1 MAEVKNSFITSKMNK
16 DLDDRL
22 VPNNQYRDALNIEVG
37 KSETNNIG
45 VLQNMRGNVEVLNS
59 LGLPAETNIDLEPI
73 GIFMDNQNN
82 RIYQFLTDYTD
93 PNPDEI
99 NLPPSN
105 KEMKITVYDVSSGSY
120 STLVEGIF
128 LNFSKT
134 NLVLGVN
141 LVEGLL
147 FWTDNRNQ
155 PRKIN
160 YNRAIN
166 SSTYYTTETQIS
178 VAKYAPVAPV
188 SLVKTAKAN
197 VVSGSGKTYVLSNI
211 NSVACTIGT
220 VTGTSPGP
228 YTATI
233 TTAVTNGFFGF
244 LVGDV
249 IAGINGT
256 GSFGIG
262 PVTITSVISSTSIK
276 VFSKNI
282 FSAGTASITLKYPY
296 LSAIQAG
303 ATVVSS
309 TLPGS
314 EYAYVMSVSNN
325 TITLYQTP
333 LSTINPGDKLT
344 FLISTMSDKSSDPNW
359 PGDPAYLEDKYVRF
373 SYRFKFDDNEYSLMA
388 PFSQIAYIPRQ
399 KGYFISGDET
409 NAYRSTIIKWME
421 NYVNNIDLLITL
433 PDKGSNIN
441 NTYKITDVEVLYKES
456 DSLAVK
462 VLDSVSWV
470 TIKNASPDTNI
481 YTYAYQ
487 SQKAY
492 KTLNENQTTRVY
504 DLVPT
509 RALSQEISGNRVIYG
524 NFYNGYTPP
533 TNINYNTAVQPKSDI
548 FTNFIEYPNHTLKQN
563 RNYQVGFVLADKFGR
578 QSSVLLSS
586 ADLAVV
592 SPGSGVT
599 FGGSTV
605 YAPYQSETAPFPEVR
620 NWFGNALLVLVN
632 DTIKSQRNIPQG
644 TPGLYAESTS
654 PNGFAI
660 TTASISG
667 NYYTFTLD
675 ATVTGSV
682 KPATGDY
689 LRGAFTDY
697 IKVLN
702 INPTFNP
709 GEWRVETDG
718 QVNDIYL
725 PTIPAPPVDTKF
737 AYTINE
743 IGWYS
748 YKVVVKQQQQDYYNA
763 YLPGM
768 LDGYPSGQTFGS
780 QVIYTGS
787 NAETENS
794 INTTSF
800 PIGESGKTSHI
811 VLIND
816 NINKIPRDLTEVG
829 PDQKQYRSSAQ
840 LFGRVENSS
849 TTRKLLGDRPLNNQY
864 ATTITYTIVATE
876 NAGALK
882 EIKPGDGIQCDEANG
897 QIPNPAHITDPNA
910 PTTIDNPQKWYA
922 NTVVVS
928 NELLSYTAE
937 LAALAVGGS
946 TTMVLTP
953 SHPVVTIGD
962 TIAYTIS
969 GVSYENTVA
978 NIVVD
983 TITTGSPIQPVG
995 GIPANTILSFVNPSK
1010 GVITF
1015 TPPNWTRW
1023 QSDVDPPPGAYI
1035 NFTITKAEN
1044 IQYYPARK
1052 ADVVSSIATS
1062 TDFNFLENTVDNVK
1076 GTAGLNFYQLQT
1088 RPLIG
1093 RVSTTK
1099 SIGVTSDS
1107 MIPFLSVYET
1117 TPDITSLALFWETT
1131 STGLISDLNSDVLV
1145 GFNGPTQF
1153 GGLNFRFFE
1162 DQDPLGNSNVYGD
1175 YNSRYITSD
1184 WTILNNTGFP
1194 IALDPGTVPTFDLVE
1209 DNQTPRVNVTS
1220 KFEIVPGVTPNTWR
1234 FAIKDSFTF
1243 DYNSPKNSKFFF
1255 YVKVIK
1261 DGISYILQYT
1271 NRLGNI
1277 RPFFDYNF
1285 PAYNRVVDQSA
1296 TDIVTVTGKNGS
1308 FRSSLVP
1315 GQVPNDQTDLWW
1327 SIISG
1332 NNHVP
1337 PYFQINNLDGTISLV
1352 DPAIPLGTYRLRV
1365 RLQDAFN
1372 ASPPQPLIGTSPYD
1386 SKNREVDVDITIG
1399 PKPVNDYLQYYDTGL
1414 FVWQTASAS
1423 PFDCGDIPGQGYGAV
1438 YIGTENIVLD
1448 PVTRTS
1454 SSLPNLFN
1462 TSWNGV
1468 QYPSTGTGAYQSFVN
1483 VQVANGADFIVDPP
1497 AGLTQGEIQFTVYTN
1512 GTGNSD
1518 EKRRSIV
1525 NWILYFR
1532 EPNPPNDTWQSILDS
1547 NNIGSP
1553 NSTIVPFENG
1563 VGDNLTLN
1571 IIGSSVSATRSTEFV
1586 ISNPAGVI
1594 TGEYC
1599 LVVWHQYI
1607 ASLNTIID
1615 PPPLQ
1620 CGFDFYTGVI
1630 VQDANYTYTID
1641 PPSPDPVLAYK
1652 YTVQLKD
1659 TLNYPVGIPYN
1670 TQDAT
1675 IPFSFS
1681 TTGTVAAT
1689 ALVGAT
1695 QIVLTANNPQ
1705 IVSGLYI
1712 GTPANNRVM
1721 DIALDGVTIILET
1734 PLSAQVNNGTVL
1746 NFGTISGFANT
1757 GTVYAVTNNPLHV
1770 KQFYTDNTLA
1780 TLWEPPVPNK
1790 FYLFYN
1796 TDRNYNNWGVNV
1808 PGMSQITNK
1817 PLCSA
1822 EIGAFGNIIPQ
1833 TVPDSTTLTGWDVSG
1848 PLTNYGRNLSQTT
1861 LP

>member
-45 VLQNMRGNVEVLNS
+45 VLQNVNGNVEVLNS

-105 KEMKITVYDVSSGSY
+105 SEIKITVYDLSSGSY
-120 STLVEGIF
+120 FTLVEGVF

-160 YNRAIN
+160 YNRAVNN
-166 SSTYYTTETQIS
+166 SSYYTTETQIS
-178 VAKYAPVAPV
+178 VAKYAPIDPV
-188 SLVKTAKAN
+188 SLVRTARATAD
-197 VVSGSGKTYVLSNI
+197 SGSDKTYVLSDVNGVI
-211 NSVACTIGT
+211 
-220 VTGTSPGP
+220 
-228 YTATI
+228 TA
-233 TTAVTNGFFGF
+233 GM
-244 LVGDV
+244 
-249 IAGINGT
+249 
-256 GSFGIG
+256 
-262 PVTITSVISSTSIK
+262 
-276 VFSKNI
+276 
-282 FSAGTASITLKYPY
+282 
-296 LSAIQAG
+296 
-303 ATVVSS
+303 TVVSS
-309 TLPGS
+309 NLSGS
-314 EYAYVMSVSNN
+314 EYAYVMSVVGT
-325 TITLYQTP
+325 TITLYQDTT
-333 LSTINPGDKLT
+333 SINPGDKLT
-344 FLISTMSDKSSDPNW
+344 FLISTMSDKSDNPDW

-399 KGYFISGDET
+399 KGYFINGDET
-409 NAYRSTIIKWME
+409 NAYRSTIVKWME
-421 NYVNNIDLLITL
+421 NYVNNIELLISL
-433 PDKGSNIN
+433 PDKGDNIN
-441 NTYKITDVEVLYKES
+441 DTYKIANVEVLYKES

-462 VLDSVSWV
+462 VLDSVSWL
-470 TIKNASPDTNI
+470 TIKNAIPNSNI
-481 YTYAYQ
+481 YTYSYQ
-487 SQKAY
+487 SQKPY
-492 KTLNENQTTRVY
+492 KTLNEDQTTRVY
-504 DLVPT
+504 DIVPT
-509 RALSQEISGNRVIYG
+509 RAISQEISGNRVIYG
-524 NFYNGYTPP
+524 NFYNTYTPP
-533 TNINYNTAVQPKSDI
+533 VNINYNTAVQPKSDI

-586 ADLAVV
+586 ADLAVID
-592 SPGSGVT
+592 PGSSVT

-605 YAPYQSETAPFPEVR
+605 YAPYQSETTPFPEVR

-644 TPGLYAESTS
+644 TPGLYAEPTS

-660 TTASISG
+660 TAGSISG
-667 NYYTFTLD
+667 VYYTFTLD
-675 ATVTGSV
+675 SAVAGSI
-682 KPATGDY
+682 KPAEGDY

-697 IKVLN
+697 VEVLV
-702 INPTFNP
+702 IIPTSNP
-709 GEWRVETDG
+709 GEWIVETDE

-725 PTIPAPPVDTKF
+725 PANPTPPVDTKF

-748 YKVVVKQQQQDYYNA
+748 YKVVVKQQQQGYYNA

-780 QVIYTGS
+780 QVVYTGAL
-787 NAETENS
+787 AETENS

-800 PIGESGKTSHI
+800 PIGEGGKTSHI

-816 NINKIPRDLTEVG
+816 NINKIPRDLSEVG

-849 TTRKLLGDRPLNNQY
+849 TTRKLLGDRPLNNKY
-864 ATTITYTIVATE
+864 ATTITYTIASPE
-876 NAGALK
+876 NVDALK
-882 EIKPGDGIQCDEANG
+882 EIRPGDSIQCDEANG
-897 QIPNPAHITDPNA
+897 QVPNPTVVPDSTP
-910 PTTIDNPQKWYA
+910 TIDNPQAWYA

-928 NELLSYTAE
+928 NELLNYTADQ
-937 LAALAVGGS
+937 LTAAVGGS
-946 TTMVLTP
+946 NTIILALYQPTV
-953 SHPVVTIGD
+953 SIGD
-962 TIAYTIS
+962 LVTY
-969 GVSYENTVA
+969 TVA
-978 NIVVD
+978 GIEYNNS
-983 TITTGSPIQPVG
+983 ITSFAGNVLNTAAPIQPAG
-995 GIPANTILSFVNPSK
+995 GIPADVTLYFVNPAK

-1015 TPPNWTRW
+1015 TPPNWTRY
-1023 QSDVDPPPGAYI
+1023 QSDVLPAPGAYI
-1035 NFTITKAEN
+1035 NFTIKKAEN

-1062 TDFNFLENTVDNVK
+1062 TDFNFLENTVDNIK

-1099 SIGVTSDS
+1099 SIGVPSDS

-1117 TPDITSLALFWETT
+1117 APDLTSLALFWETT

-1145 GFNGPTQF
+1145 GFDGPTQF
-1153 GGLNFRFFE
+1153 GGLSFKFFE
-1162 DQDPLGNSNVYGD
+1162 DQDPAGSSPTYGD

-1194 IALDPGTVPTFDLVE
+1194 ISLDPGTVPTFDLVE

-1220 KFEIVPGVTPNTWR
+1220 KFEIVPGITSGTWR
-1234 FAIKDSFTF
+1234 FAINDTFTF
-1243 DYNSPKNSKFFF
+1243 DYNAPKDSKFFF

-1261 DGISYILQYT
+1261 GGISYILPYT

-1277 RPFFDYNF
+1277 RPFFDDNF

-1296 TDIVTVTGKNGS
+1296 IDIVTVTGKNGS
-1308 FRSSLVP
+1308 FRSSLIP

-1332 NNHVP
+1332 NSHVP
-1337 PYFQINNLDGTISLV
+1337 PYFQINNLDGTISLA
-1352 DPAIPLGTYRLRV
+1352 DPTIPLGTYRLRV

-1372 ASPPQPLIGTSPYD
+1372 ASPPLPLIGTSPYD
-1386 SKNREVDVDITIG
+1386 SKDREIDVDITIG
-1399 PKPVNDYLQYYDTGL
+1399 PKPVNDYLQYYDTEN
-1414 FVWQTASAS
+1414 FIWQS
-1423 PFDCGDIPGQGYGAV
+1423 PSESPYDCGNVFGQGYGAV
-1438 YIGTENIVLD
+1438 YIGTENIILD

-1454 SSLPNLFN
+1454 PSLPDLFN
-1462 TSWNGV
+1462 TSYNGV
-1468 QYPSTGTGAYQSFVN
+1468 QYPSTGTGAYQSFKN
-1483 VQVANGADFIVDPP
+1483 VQIENGADFIVDPP
-1497 AGLTQGEIQFTVYTN
+1497 TGLTQGEIQFTVYTN
-1512 GTGNSD
+1512 GTGNAD

-1547 NNIGSP
+1547 NNIGSA

-1563 VGDNLTLN
+1563 VGNNLTVN

-1586 ISNPAGVI
+1586 ISNPTGVV

-1615 PPPLQ
+1615 PPSLQ

-1630 VQDANYTYTID
+1630 VQDANYTYSNLPIPT
-1641 PPSPDPVLAYK
+1641 PDPVQDYK

-1659 TLNYPVGIPYN
+1659 VFGYPVGIPYN

-1675 IPFSFS
+1675 IPFSFNTS
-1681 TTGTVAAT
+1681 GTAAAT
-1689 ALVGAT
+1689 ASIGAT

-1705 IVSGLYI
+1705 IVPGLYI
-1712 GTPANNRVM
+1712 GVPANNRVV

-1734 PLSAQVNNGTVL
+1734 PLFAQVNNGTVL
-1746 NFGTISGFANT
+1746 NFETISGISNT

-1770 KQFYTDNTLA
+1770 KQFYTDSTLA

-1796 TDRNYNNWGVNV
+1796 TNRHYNNWGVSV
-1808 PGMSQITNK
+1808 PGMNQITDQ

-1822 EIGAFGNIIPQ
+1822 EIGAFGNVIPQ
-1833 TVPDSTTLTGWDVSG
+1833 TTPNSTTLTGWNVLG

-1861 LP
+1861 FL